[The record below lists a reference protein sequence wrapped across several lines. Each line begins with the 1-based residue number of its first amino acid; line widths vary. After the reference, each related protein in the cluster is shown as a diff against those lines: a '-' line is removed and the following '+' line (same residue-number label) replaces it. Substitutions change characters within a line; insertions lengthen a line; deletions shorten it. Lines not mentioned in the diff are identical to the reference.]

1 MAIKWSALAVSEV
14 MDKVEAQVSLAES
27 FIEEAHRIS
36 ETALTIPNL
45 PEYMK
50 GRLVSLTCD
59 TEGAIGRIRNAIDSV
74 RKDLPEKDLAREKER
89 RGTGSQQS
97 LMGD

>member
-1 MAIKWSALAVSEV
+1 MTIKWSALAVSEV

-27 FIEEAHRIS
+27 FIQEAHSIS
-36 ETALTIPNL
+36 KTAQTIPNL

-50 GRLVSLTCD
+50 GRLVNVEMATG
-59 TEGAIGRIRNAIDSV
+59 GAIERMRNAIESV
-74 RKDLPEKDLAREKER
+74 RKDLPEKDLANEKARRE
-89 RGTGSQQS
+89 TGSQQS